1 MQMRQCVSLGQM
13 TAAPTTIV
21 STHMLPSA
29 VTTYTHT
36 VAMPTSTRTSIP
48 LVAHAAP
55 STPRTVTRALPLFG
69 APCHPFT
76 HVGSV
81 TSLQRAVSPSCVLP
95 RAASPL
101 PAHSTDLS
109 LTNFGSVRCELS
121 PRAVSNVRPESERIA
136 LVEDGSARTPPCLM
150 LSSFPDPK
158 EVDGDQTPGVS
169 PRVSPTSRRQD
180 TGERQTQPGVP
191 SGELGS
197 VRTPALRKQSS
208 RLPLRSHSQHRS
220 AQALPQRCTPQRAQ
234 VHSRSPSPQ
243 RWSGQQSPHTRGTPQ
258 KPQVA
263 SRAAPRP
270 RRAQSPSGTCEA
282 AKDSKREP
290 AAQPSRR
297 LSPRAA
303 PPKPAGSTS
312 GTTPAA
318 RSQAEPTV
326 EIVSTEIVNQAPG
339 ESLHISTH
347 TIAGLKASSPRWR
360 NQDRLLVQE
369 LTQNQVL
376 LGVFDGHGQH
386 GHHIAQQAVN
396 IFERLAPGL
405 FVDGTVGGAAGAFL
419 KLFSLC
425 QEELECDTRS
435 RLSGTTAVCALLDL
449 DRRTVVVAHTGDSKM
464 VVASGDI
471 VLETSDHRWDR
482 DAEVRV
488 LNRGGEVRNEWGC
501 DRIFAQGVD
510 WPGLAMSR
518 SLGDVAGNQLGVSAE
533 PEVTEELPLSVGSAL
548 VLGSDGLWD
557 MVSPNFAV
565 RKLRTVDEADHAA
578 YTLVTTARQRWPA
591 GEDIDDITAVTA
603 LLISQEVGSATEES
617 R

>member
-1 MQMRQCVSLGQM
+1 MGEE
-13 TAAPTTIV
+13 
-21 STHMLPSA
+21 
-29 VTTYTHT
+29 
-36 VAMPTSTRTSIP
+36 
-48 LVAHAAP
+48 
-55 STPRTVTRALPLFG
+55 PR
-69 APCHPFT
+69 
-76 HVGSV
+76 
-81 TSLQRAVSPSCVLP
+81 
-95 RAASPL
+95 
-101 PAHSTDLS
+101 
-109 LTNFGSVRCELS
+109 
-121 PRAVSNVRPESERIA
+121 
-136 LVEDGSARTPPCLM
+136 
-150 LSSFPDPK
+150 
-158 EVDGDQTPGVS
+158 
-169 PRVSPTSRRQD
+169 
-180 TGERQTQPGVP
+180 
-191 SGELGS
+191 
-197 VRTPALRKQSS
+197 PALGAGTDAESGLVGCVRRPWPARAPYCSASCQHF
-208 RLPLRSHSQHRS
+208 RTIGTRPFRGRHRGWRS
-220 AQALPQRCTPQRAQ
+220 
-234 VHSRSPSPQ
+234 
-243 RWSGQQSPHTRGTPQ
+243 
-258 KPQVA
+258 
-263 SRAAPRP
+263 
-270 RRAQSPSGTCEA
+270 
-282 AKDSKREP
+282 
-290 AAQPSRR
+290 
-297 LSPRAA
+297 
-303 PPKPAGSTS
+303 
-312 GTTPAA
+312 
-318 RSQAEPTV
+318 
-326 EIVSTEIVNQAPG
+326 
-339 ESLHISTH
+339 
-347 TIAGLKASSPRWR
+347 WR
-360 NQDRLLVQE
+360 
-369 LTQNQVL
+369 
-376 LGVFDGHGQH
+376 
-386 GHHIAQQAVN
+386 
-396 IFERLAPGL
+396 
-405 FVDGTVGGAAGAFL
+405 FL